1 MTAGRPSP
9 DGAAAL
15 PPPDIDLRALTP
27 ADAAALLPLIAAYG
41 KALSYSHADETEV
54 ADKAGDGG
62 GDHQGPD
69 LAYVT
74 RLLAEPH
81 VFIRGAF
88 AGDAGRER
96 LVGFALFYDL
106 PEAIS
111 RRRAGQIDDLYV
123 LPETRGLGIARALI
137 ADIAVEGRTRGWVQL
152 RWMVPHDN
160 LGAQRL
166 YDRIAE
172 AAPWKNYVI
181 WLEPGISW

>member
-1 MTAGRPSP
+1 MTVDGRPSP
-9 DGAAAL
+9 VGAAASAATPGL
-15 PPPDIDLRALTP
+15 VLRELDP
-27 ADAAALLPLIAAYG
+27 ADATGLLPLIAAYG
-41 KALSYSHADETEV
+41 EALSHGEDNG
-54 ADKAGDGG
+54 DK
-62 GDHQGPD
+62 PD
-69 LAYVT
+69 LAYVE
-74 RLLAEPH
+74 RLLAESG
-81 VFIRGAF
+81 VIIRGAF
-88 AGDAGRER
+88 AGDDMNGK

-123 LPETRGLGIARALI
+123 LPEARGQGVAGALI
-137 ADIAVEGRTRGWVQL
+137 ADIVAEGRKRGWIQL

-181 WLEPGISW
+181 WLEPGVSW